1 MKAEKY
7 IYLFTTVLGKKMAI
21 HHTILVMLT
30 KCMTDSLIAVKEF
43 VQIRR
48 IVFKQGIF
56 IVATS
61 AQCKKQYNDRRDFR
75 RTLGLKREVVLTDF

>member
-7 IYLFTTVLGKKMAI
+7 IYTFSLLFGKKMAI
-21 HHTILVMLT
+21 HHMILVILT

-48 IVFKQGIF
+48 IVFKQGL
-56 IVATS
+56 ATS
-61 AQCKKQYNDRRDFR
+61 AAQKTSGQEQIVRLHTCCTSYIFIYNS
-75 RTLGLKREVVLTDF
+75 G

>member
-1 MKAEKY
+1 
-7 IYLFTTVLGKKMAI
+7 MAI
-21 HHTILVMLT
+21 HHMILVMVT

-56 IVATS
+56 SSNLSGPKNSRSRTNSSS
-61 AQCKKQYNDRRDFR
+61 AYLLYFLHFFIYNSVDKN
-75 RTLGLKREVVLTDF
+75 LM